1 MYVCWAAG
9 RGGALAAGWARG
21 GRAALLERAALWARR
36 AARAALAALAL
47 LGLVPLMFGLLLE
60 LVCSIFKFKKRFSW
74 HVPVTIVPFHV

>member
-1 MYVCWAAG
+1 MCWAVG

-21 GRAALLERAALWARR
+21 GRAALLARAALWTRR

-60 LVCSIFKFKKRFSW
+60 LVG
-74 HVPVTIVPFHV
+74 V